1 MCSEGIIERYVNFYT
16 DFAFKKL
23 FGTEINKELLVSFLN
38 ALLDGK
44 EVVRDITYLN
54 TERLGT
60 QEYDRRAV
68 FDVYCQNEKGEYF
81 LVEMQK
87 GEQQFFKDRSIYY
100 SSFAIREQ
108 APKGVWDYEL
118 KSIYTIGILNFCFE
132 KEGTDYYHEV
142 KLVELKTKEV
152 FYDKLTFIYLEMPKF
167 TKTEGELETLFDKWL
182 YAIRNLASL
191 MERPRILQEKVFAH
205 LFEAAEIAKFDRI
218 ERYEY
223 QESLKAYRDWFSVME
238 TAEIRGM
245 EKGMAKG
252 MEKGLEKGR
261 KEGALATA
269 RNLKAMKIPLDTIA
283 LATGL
288 ESRPALALRFAVS
301 PPSLPQGRFRLPAK
315 RFPSVREADV

>member
-252 MEKGLEKGR
+252 MEKGMAKGMEKGMAKGMEKGLEKGLEKGR

-269 RNLKAMKIPLDTIA
+269 RNLKAMNIPLDTIA

-288 ESRPALALRFAVS
+288 TSEEIENL
-301 PPSLPQGRFRLPAK
+301 
-315 RFPSVREADV
+315 